1 MGTGKEGWSGF
12 GLKALNSLFPNSR
25 PWSVLPWNVVKCT
38 QKNHDQWQTTSL
50 ISSDST
56 IHFLILAPREIQPEF
71 KTFFLHR
78 FSFYILKTTGTGA
91 DLGGGARG
99 SRSNPPEFKKMRHY
113 NTLTWPQ
120 NSWCDL
126 LNTRLTSNERHALVS
141 IELQWTSPL
150 EKNIELNSW
159 FSQ

>member
-1 MGTGKEGWSGF
+1 M
-12 GLKALNSLFPNSR
+12 
-25 PWSVLPWNVVKCT
+25 KCT

-56 IHFLILAPREIQPEF
+56 IHFLILAPREIHPEF

-78 FSFYILKTTGTGA
+78 FSFYIIKTTGAGA
-91 DLGGGARG
+91 DLGDGARG

-120 NSWCDL
+120 NTGNPISEDL
-126 LNTRLTSNERHALVS
+126 NFKKIRMTRPRPLPPPPTLC
-141 IELQWTSPL
+141 QWKSAYLLKAT
-150 EKNIELNSW
+150 W
-159 FSQ
+159 QRV